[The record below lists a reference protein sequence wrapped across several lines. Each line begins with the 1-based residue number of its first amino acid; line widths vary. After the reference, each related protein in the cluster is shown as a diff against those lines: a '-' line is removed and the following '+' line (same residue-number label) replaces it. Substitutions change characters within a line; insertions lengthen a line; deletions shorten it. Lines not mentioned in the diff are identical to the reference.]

1 MNYIFQLLSLF
12 FWWPQG
18 PNGFW
23 IFADYV
29 LLYFPFRKFL
39 QVLLKNSKTSMTS
52 IHLKNHLL
60 VVPTVINWQVE
71 QSLTKKHLTAKTIN
85 RKVLLDPRRKRIH
98 RTTEHA
104 LSVIK
109 CSLDQMV
116 WLFICE
122 FTLEKNH
129 MHALNVTND
138 LVQKAVWTNIFPL
151 TQERSDIRVNTAAT
165 YVQGNMTLPDI

>member
-71 QSLTKKHLTAKTIN
+71 QSLTIKDPSVIN
-85 RKVLLDPRRKRIH
+85 RKVLVNQRRTRIH
-98 RTTEHA
+98 RTNEHA
-104 LSVIK
+104 LFVIK
-109 CSLDQMV
+109 CSSGRIISLCI
-116 WLFICE
+116 WGFI
-122 FTLEKNH
+122 LAKNH
-129 MHALNVTND
+129 MHALNVAND
-138 LVQKAVWTNIFPL
+138 SQRNTIWTDIFSL
-151 TQERSDIRVNTAAT
+151 TLERSHTHVNTAAT
-165 YVQGNMTLPDI
+165 LVPKNTT